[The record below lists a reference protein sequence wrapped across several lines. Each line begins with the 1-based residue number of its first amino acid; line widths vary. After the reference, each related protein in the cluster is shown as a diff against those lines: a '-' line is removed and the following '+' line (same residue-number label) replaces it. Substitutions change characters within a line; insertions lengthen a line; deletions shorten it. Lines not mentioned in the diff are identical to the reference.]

1 MADRLQRKKLE
12 FSKKIIICFLVLNV
26 IIVSCSLYLAVRNN
40 DTAVFC
46 YLIPTIGAEV
56 SAGTATYHSKAKAE
70 NKRKIVVS
78 LIKELA
84 DKYDIQYAL
93 QAAEIVTRD

>member
-1 MADRLQRKKLE
+1 MANRLQRQKIE
-12 FSKKIIICFLVLNV
+12 FSKKMQICFLFINLVV
-26 IIVSCSLYLAVRNN
+26 VGCSIYLALHNN
-40 DTAVFC
+40 DTSVFC

-84 DKYDIQYAL
+84 DKYDIQSAL